1 MVLDAPHHY
10 LMIASMFSPSS
21 PCPITD
27 LLRISDGTQ
36 NLEVRLW
43 TSRLVEYFADDINK
57 QVGNGVDGRKFP
69 KAMA

>member
-1 MVLDAPHHY
+1 MGRGMLCFND
-10 LMIASMFSPSS
+10 MGASSTYAALVYFS
-21 PCPITD
+21 T
-27 LLRISDGTQ
+27 LRISDGTQ